1 MRIRAIPRSR
11 APESQSGAGY
21 EASHLV
27 LTATNVDRLH
37 HAYWKYYF
45 RFAYLSGVF
54 G

>member
-1 MRIRAIPRSR
+1 MPRSR